1 MDYIF
6 GAEGKILD
14 IEQFLKEINEF
25 SKENKCI
32 IQMFDA
38 DLIYSKDHLKSSIK
52 HAKRAFKNNTN
63 TCNSLEMEI
72 LLYASGERQLKKA
85 IPKMGVKIGDA
96 RIVFVLITKNK
107 GSKIVSKFVKKFN
120 FVRNDKVL
128 KGSLDTLKKFGIKK
142 SELTTVKEGKYCDLI
157 LEKIAMVDIIK

>member
-1 MDYIF
+1 
-6 GAEGKILD
+6 
-14 IEQFLKEINEF
+14 
-25 SKENKCI
+25 
-32 IQMFDA
+32 
-38 DLIYSKDHLKSSIK
+38 
-52 HAKRAFKNNTN
+52 
-63 TCNSLEMEI
+63 MEI

-96 RIVFVLITKNK
+96 RIVFVLITKNE
-107 GSKIVSKFVKKFN
+107 GRKIVSKFVKKFN